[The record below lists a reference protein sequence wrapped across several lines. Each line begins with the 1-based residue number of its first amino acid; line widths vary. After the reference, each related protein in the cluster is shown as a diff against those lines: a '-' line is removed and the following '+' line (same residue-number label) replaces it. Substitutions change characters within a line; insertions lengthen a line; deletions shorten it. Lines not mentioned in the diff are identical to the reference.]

1 MSWAP
6 LTRRSERD
14 RDTKDDRER
23 DRDDRDRRENGAN
36 GDDRKRMF
44 SLVLRNKGQPSSD
57 KPGTAID
64 SPERPAHDDL
74 DVAE

>member
-1 MSWAP
+1 MLMLAHSD
-6 LTRRSERD
+6 RD

-44 SLVLRNKGQPSSD
+44 SLVIRNKSKAGDSD
-57 KPGTAID
+57 RPGTAID